1 MNDALDDLVAS
12 QHGLIARYQA
22 LSGGLSAG
30 QWGWLAKSDDWKRV
44 YAGVFR
50 RVGAP
55 QTWEQALMAGCLAVD
70 GIASHRAAATLWGLP
85 QIEPRLEI
93 VIPEKRRATLSGFEV
108 HRTCF
113 LQPVDRTHR
122 SGIPVT
128 SLARTVIDVSLEVPR
143 LAPGLVNHVLAKR
156 KIPLDLLVN
165 RLRAQGTQG
174 RCGAAGL
181 MEVLEERR
189 GRKRH
194 VDSELQRR
202 FEEIALGGYRAGLL
216 PEPFFE
222 YPVQLADGRW
232 RYPDVAYPLAAMVGF
247 EAQSYEHH
255 STLEAFAADIER
267 NLELFGEGWIVVPI
281 TGVQLGAPPR
291 LVALMAR
298 IIEAAVGRR
307 SSRALS

>member
-1 MNDALDDLVAS
+1 
-12 QHGLIARYQA
+12 
-22 LSGGLSAG
+22 
-30 QWGWLAKSDDWKRV
+30 
-44 YAGVFR
+44 
-50 RVGAP
+50 
-55 QTWEQALMAGCLAVD
+55 MAGCLSAD
-70 GIASHRAAATLWGLP
+70 GIASHRAAGVLWRLP
-85 QIEPRLEI
+85 DIEPSLE
-93 VIPEKRRATLSGFEV
+93 VTIPQCRKAELDGFAV
-108 HRTCF
+108 HRTRL
-113 LQPVDRTHR
+113 LQPVDRSHR

-156 KIPLDLLVN
+156 KVPLDLLVN
-165 RLRAQGTQG
+165 RLKAQGTQG
-174 RCGAAGL
+174 RSGAAGL

-202 FEEIALGGYRAGLL
+202 FEEIAVRGYRAGLL

-232 RYPDVAYPLAAMVGF
+232 RYPDVAYPSPVLVGF

-255 STLEAFAADIER
+255 STLEAFAADVER
-267 NLELFGEGWIVVPI
+267 DLELFGEGWIIVPI
-281 TGVQLGAPPR
+281 TAVQVRDPPR

-298 IIEAAVGRR
+298 IVEGAVARR
-307 SSRALS
+307 SSRPRR

>member
-1 MNDALDDLVAS
+1 MKVGMS
-12 QHGLIARYQA
+12 P
-22 LSGGLSAG
+22 G
-30 QWGWLAKSDDWKRV
+30 QWGWLRRGEDWETV
-44 YAGVFR
+44 YDGVLR

-55 QTWEQALMAGCLAVD
+55 RTWEQAEMAGCLSAD
-70 GIASHRAAATLWGLP
+70 GIASHRAAGLLWRLP
-85 QIEPRLEI
+85 DIEPRLEI
-93 VIPEKRRATLSGFEV
+93 TIPQRRKVVLDGFAV

-156 KIPLDLLVN
+156 KVPLDLLVN
-165 RLRAQGTQG
+165 RLTAQGTQG
-174 RCGAAGL
+174 RSGAAGL
-181 MEVLEERR
+181 MELLEERR

-232 RYPDVAYPLAAMVGF
+232 RYPDVAYPPPVMVGF

-255 STLEAFAADIER
+255 STLEAFAADVER
-267 NLELFGEGWIVVPI
+267 NLELFGEGWMIVPI
-281 TGVQLGAPPR
+281 TAVQLRDPPR

-298 IIEAAVGRR
+298 IIAAAEARR